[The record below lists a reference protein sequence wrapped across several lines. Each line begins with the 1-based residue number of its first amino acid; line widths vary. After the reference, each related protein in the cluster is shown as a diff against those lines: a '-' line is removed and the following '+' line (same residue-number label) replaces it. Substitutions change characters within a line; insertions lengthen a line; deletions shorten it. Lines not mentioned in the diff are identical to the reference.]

1 MTELGV
7 VSYTLS
13 ACAYFV
19 LAAILAKHFKQ
30 KANGLVLV
38 IAILSSFIW
47 AIVSAYFAG
56 DKPGELHSLAL
67 EGVSIVRL
75 IAWLVFLQLMLLAG
89 TSNTGVHRLL
99 SWIYYTANFYFV
111 LVAVA
116 FFYFLIQPS
125 AFVSDQVLSYRAI
138 NHLIM
143 SSLGLFLVEQTLRHI
158 DPEQRW
164 SVKYLCFGLG
174 GLFTYEFYFA
184 ANTLLLSQIDADI
197 WIARGFVNALIAPFF
212 AVFIVRRTGTSFRF
226 FISHTTAL
234 HTTALLAGG
243 LYLLAMGLGGYY
255 IKMYGGTWGGMLQV
269 VFLFGAATILATLL
283 YSGSIRSSVKVFL
296 GKHFFH
302 YRYDYRVEWLNLTEK
317 LTQQQEPEQLQRNAL
332 WAIADIVESPAG
344 MLWLLHEDKY
354 NPVVNLTKL
363 DKEFDPMPADMSLI
377 QYLQQT
383 QWIVDIGEY
392 NLHPD
397 VYKNLQLP
405 DWIAEVPEVWLVVP
419 LMHQTQLSGFVILTH
434 PRAKYQLNWEVRDIL
449 RTAGR
454 QVASYLALLEVN
466 AALAAA
472 RQFEAYNRLA
482 AFVVHDLKNIVAQLT
497 LIGRNAEMHKNNPEF
512 IDDALTTVENATLK
526 MNRLLAQLRIQS
538 SIKNQIIK
546 VSLSSIIE
554 EAVDHRSMSE
564 PKPEF
569 EQPHPDIMISTDKD
583 RLTSVLEHLIQN
595 AQEATNNDGFVRI
608 RLYTENKQIKIEI
621 SDNGCGM
628 EPIFIREKLFKPF
641 ATTKGNAGMGIGVY
655 EAREF
660 LRSLGGRIDVQSN
673 VGTGTTFFLSLPEV
687 AGVNTGFVSQA
698 Q

>member
-1 MTELGV
+1 
-7 VSYTLS
+7 
-13 ACAYFV
+13 
-19 LAAILAKHFKQ
+19 
-30 KANGLVLV
+30 
-38 IAILSSFIW
+38 
-47 AIVSAYFAG
+47 
-56 DKPGELHSLAL
+56 
-67 EGVSIVRL
+67 
-75 IAWLVFLQLMLLAG
+75 
-89 TSNTGVHRLL
+89 
-99 SWIYYTANFYFV
+99 
-111 LVAVA
+111 
-116 FFYFLIQPS
+116 
-125 AFVSDQVLSYRAI
+125 
-138 NHLIM
+138 M

-184 ANTLLLSQIDADI
+184 ANTLLLNQIDVDI
-197 WIARGFVNALIAPFF
+197 WTARGFVNALIAPFI
-212 AVFIVRRTGTSFRF
+212 AVFIVRRTGSSFRF

-363 DKEFDPMPADMSLI
+363 DEDFAPLPSDASLI

-383 QWIVDIGEY
+383 QWIVDIDEY
-392 NLHPD
+392 NLQPA
-397 VYKNLQLP
+397 VYNNLQLP
-405 DWIAEVPEVWLVVP
+405 VWIKDVPDVWLVVP

-434 PRAKYQLNWEVRDIL
+434 ARVKNQLNWEVRDIL

-497 LIGRNAEMHKNNPEF
+497 LIGRNAETHKNNPDF

-538 SIKNQIIK
+538 TLKNQIIK

-554 EAVDHRSMSE
+554 EAVNHRSMSE
-564 PKPEF
+564 PKPAYEK
-569 EQPHPDIMISTDKD
+569 PHEDIMIFTDKD

-595 AQEATNNDGFVRI
+595 AQEATRNDGFVRI
-608 RLYTENKQIKIEI
+608 RLYTEDKHVKIEI

-628 EPIFIREKLFKPF
+628 EPVFIREQLFKPF

-660 LRSLGGRIDVQSN
+660 LRSFGGRIDVQSH
-673 VGTGTTFFLSLPEV
+673 VGTGTTFLLSLPE
-687 AGVNTGFVSQA
+687 ASGVNTGLISQA

>member
-1 MTELGV
+1 MTELGI
-7 VSYTLS
+7 VSYTFS
-13 ACAYFV
+13 ACAYLV

-30 KANGLVLV
+30 KANSFVLGF
-38 IAILSSFIW
+38 AILSSFIW
-47 AIVSAYFAG
+47 AVVSAYFAG
-56 DKPGELHSLAL
+56 DNSDELNSLAL
-67 EGVSIVRL
+67 EGASFVRFA
-75 IAWLVFLQLMLLAG
+75 AWLVFLQLMLLSG
-89 TSNTGVHRLL
+89 TNNTGVHRLL
-99 SWIYYTANFYFV
+99 SWIYYTANIYFV
-111 LVAVA
+111 LIALGL
-116 FFYFLIQPS
+116 FYFIVQP
-125 AFVSDQVLSYRAI
+125 AVFVTDQVLSYRAI
-138 NHLIM
+138 NYLVM

-184 ANTLLLSQIDADI
+184 ANTLLLNQIDVDI
-197 WIARGFVNALIAPFF
+197 WTARGFVNALIAPFI
-212 AVFIVRRTGTSFRF
+212 AVFIVRRTGSSFRF

-363 DKEFDPMPADMSLI
+363 DEDFAPLPSDASLI

-383 QWIVDIGEY
+383 QWIVDIDEY
-392 NLHPD
+392 NLQPA
-397 VYKNLQLP
+397 VYNNLQLP
-405 DWIAEVPEVWLVVP
+405 VWIKDVPDVWLVVP

-434 PRAKYQLNWEVRDIL
+434 ARVKNQLNWEVRDIL

-497 LIGRNAEMHKNNPEF
+497 LIGRNAETHKNNPDF

-538 SIKNQIIK
+538 TLKNQIIK

-554 EAVDHRSMSE
+554 EAVNHRSMSE
-564 PKPEF
+564 PKPAYEK
-569 EQPHPDIMISTDKD
+569 PHEDIMIFTDKD

-595 AQEATNNDGFVRI
+595 AQEATRNDGFVRI
-608 RLYTENKQIKIEI
+608 RLYTEDKHVKIEI

-628 EPIFIREKLFKPF
+628 EPVFIREQLFKPF

-660 LRSLGGRIDVQSN
+660 LRSFGGRIDVQSH
-673 VGTGTTFFLSLPEV
+673 VGTGTTFLLSLPE
-687 AGVNTGFVSQA
+687 ASGVNTGLISQA